1 MGNISPSGEVILSMV
16 DEIVSPSGEVLDLS
30 DITYIKLSEKIEIK
44 SLRPD
49 FNLVSGARFICLVPP
64 KKTPSLLGGEFIL
77 LF

>member
-30 DITYIKLSEKIEIK
+30 DITYIKLTEKIEIM

-49 FNLVSGARFICLVPP
+49 FSLVSGARFICLVPP
-64 KKTPSLLGGEFIL
+64 KKTPSLLDGEFIL